1 MTSIGMKGQNAAH
14 ARRLISEL
22 VMARVSAE
30 CPCCGERVALKD
42 AGLFYLD
49 EFTPAAEKLFKERQA
64 DIRERALELKAREAS
79 IGMVSKSVAK
89 STNIGLILERLAP
102 ALRSFRFLRNDC
114 RSLFD
119 PLDYVIF
126 EGLSLKRIV
135 SKILFIDIKTGA
147 ARLKA
152 RQKEIKTVI
161 SAKRLSWHVYKPMES
176 I

>member
-1 MTSIGMKGQNAAH
+1 MTSMGKGQDAAD
-14 ARRLISEL
+14 ARKLIAEL
-22 VMARVSAE
+22 VRERVSAE

-49 EFTPAAEKLFKERQA
+49 EFTPEAEKLFKQRQA
-64 DIRERALELKAREAS
+64 EIRERAVELKAREAS
-79 IGMVSKSVAK
+79 IGKVSKAVAK

-102 ALRSFRFLRNDC
+102 ALKAFRFLRNDC

-126 EGLSLKRIV
+126 EGLSVKRLV
-135 SKILFIDIKTGA
+135 SRILFIDIKTGA

-152 RQKEIKTVI
+152 RQKEIKSVVD
-161 SAKRLSWHVYKPMES
+161 SKRLSWHIYKPMEG